1 MKWTQRK
8 TKEEDGEKKGSLENG
23 KSSNVVNC
31 SKEVHSEKSWFLSG
45 NKDYQLKG
53 R

>member
-1 MKWTQRK
+1 M
-8 TKEEDGEKKGSLENG
+8 EKVQMSIA
-23 KSSNVVNC
+23 V

-53 R
+53 K